1 MADSDISEPSQGFL
15 RRLVMLERGEGPAV
29 AWAFAYS
36 FFVVLSFYLLRP
48 IREAFGIA
56 RGADSLPLLMTGT
69 LAVMLLANPAFAALV
84 SRLPRRRFIPLAHRF
99 FALNLM
105 AFFALFRWLPAH
117 ATGLGYAFFIWL
129 SVFNLFVVSLFWG
142 FMSDLFREEQ
152 GKRLFSFL
160 AIGGT
165 LGAIAGAAL
174 TGALVGGFRLGG
186 HTMSVAPAFIL
197 LLSAAALEA
206 AARCMGALAV
216 RFRLGDTAGAAR
228 EPGPGALEGLKALA
242 KSPYLQMICGYM
254 LLYTLTSTLLYLAQG
269 AIVARTFTGS
279 ARTVAFARIDFWV
292 NVLTLASQL
301 FLTSR
306 LLTRFGVG
314 VILCALPV
322 LTALGFGAL
331 ALWPVF
337 GTLMAFQVLRRGL
350 HYGVDRPAREVLY
363 IPLSADE
370 RYKSKP
376 FIDTFVYRFGDLLG
390 AWLPALLA
398 AVAIPVFAAS
408 LGASLGWLGAGLGLR
423 RLRKRMGF
431 S

>member
-1 MADSDISEPSQGFL
+1 MAGSEDFRPRGFL
-15 RRLVMLERGEGPAV
+15 RRLVMLEPGEGAPV
-29 AWAFAYS
+29 AWAFAYF

-56 RGADSLPLLMTGT
+56 KGAESLPLLMTGT
-69 LAVMLLANPAFAALV
+69 LVVMLLANPAFAALV
-84 SRLPRRRFIPLAHRF
+84 SRLPRRRFIPRAHRF
-99 FALNLM
+99 FALNLLL
-105 AFFALFRWLPAH
+105 FFALFRWLPAH

-142 FMSDLFREEQ
+142 LMSDLFKEEQ
-152 GKRLFSFL
+152 GKRLFGFL

-165 LGAIAGAAL
+165 LGGIAGAGL
-174 TGALVGGFRLGG
+174 TGWLVGPKVHLAAGF
-186 HTMSVAPAFIL
+186 VL
-197 LLSAAALEA
+197 LLSALALELG
-206 AARCMGALAV
+206 ARCMQALAAH
-216 RFRLGDTAGAAR
+216 FRLGDRAGAAR
-228 EPGPGALEGLKALA
+228 EPGPGALEGLRALA
-242 KSPYLQMICGYM
+242 KSRYLQMICGYI
-254 LLYTLTSTLLYLAQG
+254 LLYTITSTLLYLAQG
-269 AIVARTFTGS
+269 AIVARTFTGN
-279 ARTVAFARIDFWV
+279 ARAVAFARIDLWV

-376 FIDTFVYRFGDLLG
+376 FIDTFVYRFGDLVG
-390 AWLPALLA
+390 AWLPAALA
-398 AVAIPVFAAS
+398 WVAIPVFAAS
-408 LGASLGWLGAGLGLR
+408 LSASLGWFGTGLGLR
-423 RLRKRMGF
+423 SLRKRMGF

>member
-1 MADSDISEPSQGFL
+1 MTGPEDSRPPGLL
-15 RRLVMLERGEGPAV
+15 RRLVMLEPGEGPAV
-29 AWAFAYS
+29 AWGFAYF

-69 LAVMLLANPAFAALV
+69 LVVMLVANPVFAALV
-84 SRLPRRRFIPLAHRF
+84 SRLPRRRFIPLAHHV
-99 FALNLM
+99 FALNLV
-105 AFFALFRWLPAH
+105 AFFAVFRWMPGH
-117 ATGLGYAFFIWL
+117 ATGLGYAFFVWL

-142 FMSDLFREEQ
+142 LMSDLFKEGQ
-152 GKRLFSFL
+152 GKRLFGFL

-165 LGAIAGAAL
+165 LGGIAGAGL
-174 TGALVGGFRLGG
+174 TGALVGPRMHL
-186 HTMSVAPAFIL
+186 APAFIL
-197 LLSAAALEA
+197 LISAMALEL
-206 AARCMGALAV
+206 GALCMKALAT
-216 RFRLGDTAGAAR
+216 RFNLGDQAGAPR
-228 EPGPGALEGLKALA
+228 EPGPGALEGLKCLA
-242 KSPYLQMICGYM
+242 KSRYLQMICGYI
-254 LLYTLTSTLLYLAQG
+254 LLYTITSTLLYLAQG
-269 AIVARTFTGS
+269 AIVARTFAGTA
-279 ARTVAFARIDFWV
+279 ARAEAFARIDLWV

-314 VILCALPV
+314 VILCALPL

-390 AWLPALLA
+390 AWLPAALGV
-398 AVAIPVFAAS
+398 VAIPVLAAS
-408 LGASLGWLGAGLGLR
+408 VGASAGWFGTGLGLR
-423 RLRKRMGF
+423 SLRKRMGF

>member
-1 MADSDISEPSQGFL
+1 
-15 RRLVMLERGEGPAV
+15 MLEPGEGPAV
-29 AWAFAYS
+29 AWAFAYF

-56 RGADSLPLLMTGT
+56 RGADSLPALMTGT
-69 LAVMLLANPAFAALV
+69 LGVMLLANPAFAALI
-84 SRLPRRRFIPLAHRF
+84 SRLPRRRFIPRAHRF
-99 FALNLM
+99 FALNLVV
-105 AFFALFRWLPAH
+105 FFTLFRWLPGH

-129 SVFNLFVVSLFWG
+129 SVFNLSVVSLFWG
-142 FMSDLFREEQ
+142 LMSDLFREEQ
-152 GKRLFSFL
+152 GKRLFGFL

-165 LGAIAGAAL
+165 LGAIAGATL
-174 TGALVGGFRLGG
+174 TGWLVGPRVSL
-186 HTMSVAPAFIL
+186 APAFIL
-197 LLSAAALEA
+197 LVSAAALEG
-206 AARCMGALAV
+206 AARCMGALAT
-216 RFRLGDTAGAAR
+216 RFQLGDQAGAAR
-228 EPGPGALEGLKALA
+228 EPGPGALEGLRALA
-242 KSPYLQMICGYM
+242 KSRYLQMICGYI
-254 LLYTLTSTLLYLAQG
+254 LLYTLTATLLYLAQG
-269 AIVARTFTGS
+269 AIVARTFTGN
-279 ARTVAFARIDFWV
+279 ARTVAFARIDLWV

-337 GTLMAFQVLRRGL
+337 GTLMVFQVLRRGL

-363 IPLSADE
+363 IPLTADE

-390 AWLPALLA
+390 AWLPALLG
-398 AVAIPVFAAS
+398 AVAVPVFAAS
-408 LGASLGWLGAGLGLR
+408 LGASLGWFGTGLGLR
-423 RLRKRMGF
+423 RLRKKMGF

>member
-1 MADSDISEPSQGFL
+1 MTDPEDSRPRGLL
-15 RRLVMLERGEGPAV
+15 RRLVLLEPGEGRMAG
-29 AWAFAYS
+29 WAFGYF

-56 RGADSLPLLMTGT
+56 KGADNLPILMTGT
-69 LAVMLLANPAFAALV
+69 LLAMLFANPAFAALA
-84 SRLPRRRFIPLAHRF
+84 SRLPRRRFIPAAHRF
-99 FALNLM
+99 FALNLVL
-105 AFFALFRWLPAH
+105 FFVLFRWMPSH
-117 ATGLGYAFFIWL
+117 ATGLGYGFFIWL
-129 SVFNLFVVSLFWG
+129 SVFNLFVVSLYWCL
-142 FMSDLFREEQ
+142 MSDLFREEQ
-152 GKRLFSFL
+152 GKRLFGFL

-165 LGAIAGAAL
+165 LGGLAGAAF
-174 TGALVGGFRLGG
+174 TGLLVGGFSFSG
-186 HTMSVAPAFIL
+186 HRIAIPAIFIL
-197 LLSAAALEA
+197 LSSAAALE
-206 AARCMGALAV
+206 LAV
-216 RFRLGDTAGAAR
+216 QCMKALVARAPGRAEADASR
-228 EPGPGALEGLKALA
+228 EPGPGALAGLKALA
-242 KSPYLQMICGYM
+242 GSRYLQVICAYI

-269 AIVARTFTGS
+269 AIVAKTFPNTA
-279 ARTVAFARIDFWV
+279 ARATAFARIDFWV
-292 NVLTLASQL
+292 NGLTLAAQL

-337 GTLMAFQVLRRGL
+337 GVLMAFQVLRRGL

-376 FIDTFVYRFGDLLG
+376 FIDTFVYRTGDLLG
-390 AWLPALLA
+390 AWLPAALGL
-398 AVAIPVFAAS
+398 VAIPVFAAS
-408 LGASLGWLGAGLGLR
+408 LAASTGWLGAGLGIR
-423 RLRKRMGF
+423 SLRKRMGF

>member
-1 MADSDISEPSQGFL
+1 MAGPEDSRPRGLL
-15 RRLVMLERGEGPAV
+15 RRLVMLEPGEGPAV
-29 AWAFAYS
+29 AWAFAYF

-56 RGADSLPLLMTGT
+56 RGADSLPALMTGT
-69 LAVMLLANPAFAALV
+69 LGVMLLANPAFAALI
-84 SRLPRRRFIPLAHRF
+84 SRLPRRRFIPRAHRF
-99 FALNLM
+99 FALNLVV
-105 AFFALFRWLPAH
+105 FFTLFRWLPGH

-129 SVFNLFVVSLFWG
+129 SVFNLSVVSLFWG
-142 FMSDLFREEQ
+142 LMSDLFREEQ
-152 GKRLFSFL
+152 GKRLFGFL

-165 LGAIAGAAL
+165 LGAIAGATL
-174 TGALVGGFRLGG
+174 TGWLVGPRVSL
-186 HTMSVAPAFIL
+186 APAFIL
-197 LLSAAALEA
+197 LVSAAALEG
-206 AARCMGALAV
+206 AARCMGALAT
-216 RFRLGDTAGAAR
+216 RFQLGDQAGAAR
-228 EPGPGALEGLKALA
+228 EPGPGALEGLRALA
-242 KSPYLQMICGYM
+242 KSRYLQMICGYI
-254 LLYTLTSTLLYLAQG
+254 LLYTLTATLLYLAQG
-269 AIVARTFTGS
+269 AIVARTFTGN
-279 ARTVAFARIDFWV
+279 ARTVAFARIDLWV

-337 GTLMAFQVLRRGL
+337 GTLMVFQVLRRGL

-363 IPLSADE
+363 IPLTADE

-390 AWLPALLA
+390 AWLPALLG
-398 AVAIPVFAAS
+398 AVAVPVFAAS
-408 LGASLGWLGAGLGLR
+408 LGASLGWFGTGLGLR
-423 RLRKRMGF
+423 RLRKKMGF

>member
-1 MADSDISEPSQGFL
+1 MSEPDDSRSPGPL
-15 RRLVMLERGEGPAV
+15 RRLVMLEPGEGAPV
-29 AWAFAYS
+29 AWAFAYF

-69 LAVMLLANPAFAALV
+69 LVVMLLANPAFAALV

-99 FALNLM
+99 FALNLLI
-105 AFFALFRWLPAH
+105 FFALFRWLPGH
-117 ATGLGYAFFIWL
+117 AVGLGYAFFIWL

-142 FMSDLFREEQ
+142 LMSDLFKEEQ
-152 GKRLFSFL
+152 GKRLFGFL

-165 LGAIAGAAL
+165 LGGIAGAGL
-174 TGALVGGFRLGG
+174 TGTLVGGFALGG
-186 HTMSVAPAFIL
+186 RRLSLAPAFIL
-197 LLSAAALEA
+197 LLSALALEG
-206 AARCMGALAV
+206 AARCMQALAAH
-216 RFRLGDTAGAAR
+216 FRLGDQAGAPR
-228 EPGPGALEGLKALA
+228 EPGPGALEGLRALA
-242 KSPYLQMICGYM
+242 KSRYLQVICAYI
-254 LLYTLTSTLLYLAQG
+254 LLYTITSTLLYLAQG

-279 ARTVAFARIDFWV
+279 ARTVAFARIDLWV

-376 FIDTFVYRFGDLLG
+376 FIDTFVYRVGDLAG
-390 AWLPALLA
+390 AWLPAALGL
-398 AVAIPVFAAS
+398 VAIPVFAAS
-408 LGASLGWLGAGLGLR
+408 LTASFGWLGAGLGIR
-423 RLRKRMGF
+423 SLRKRMGF